1 MKDLLKM
8 TKPTLCYELFVFYS
22 VVYKNRNINNQCETQ
37 RIDLIIFSDSFS
49 QKLFHDVTQRH
60 KACLSIE
67 IPGLKVLNTQLY
79 VNRRIKFLKKSLKTG
94 RKQYQFFLFPITS
107 GNTDILLSLQ
117 LEANKNTSLRKN
129 SLCQRK
135 LAQLVYMTFFL
146 KNLKCNIF
154 ISHYS
159 TKKQFSKIGQ

>member
-1 MKDLLKM
+1 MHICIATLEGLINKEFLGTMKDLLKM
-8 TKPTLCYELFVFYS
+8 TKPTLCNELFVFYS
-22 VVYKNRNINNQCETQ
+22 VVNKNRNINNQCETQ

-94 RKQYQFFLFPITS
+94 RKIVSVFFFS
-107 GNTDILLSLQ
+107 
-117 LEANKNTSLRKN
+117 
-129 SLCQRK
+129 
-135 LAQLVYMTFFL
+135 
-146 KNLKCNIF
+146 
-154 ISHYS
+154 YS
-159 TKKQFSKIGQ
+159 IWKY